1 MEKEI
6 LFRKATENDLET
18 LLQFEQ
24 GIIRTERPFDPT
36 LRPGHIHY
44 YDLREMLRAENT
56 LVMVAEL
63 DHRVIASGY
72 ATIRDS
78 ESFLSHDKHA
88 YLGFMFV
95 VPEHRGKGINK
106 GIIESLIKWA
116 TSKNMTEIRLQ
127 VYDQNKAAIR
137 AYEKIGFSK
146 YMIQMR
152 MERPLPIDPAAGQSG

>member
-6 LFRKATENDLET
+6 LFRKANEGDMET

-24 GIIRTERPFDPT
+24 GIIATERPFDPT

-44 YDLREMLRAENT
+44 YDLQKMLHAENT
-56 LVMVAEL
+56 VIIVAEL
-63 DHRVIASGY
+63 DHRIIASGY

-78 ESFLSHDKHA
+78 ESYLRHDKHA
-88 YLGFMFV
+88 YLGFMYV

-127 VYDQNKAAIR
+127 VYDQNSAATR

-152 MERPLPIDPAAGQSG
+152 MDKPLPIDPEAGQSR